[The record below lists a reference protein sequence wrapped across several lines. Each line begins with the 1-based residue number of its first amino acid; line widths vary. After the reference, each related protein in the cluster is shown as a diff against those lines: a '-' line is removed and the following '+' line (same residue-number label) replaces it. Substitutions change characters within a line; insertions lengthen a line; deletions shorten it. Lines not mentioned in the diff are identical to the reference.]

1 MATTT
6 WQRPTARVD
15 ATIAREK
22 TNRNRKTAVLVGA
35 LFLVATATFFVSSA
49 VITPFLPIGGSPG
62 DLAAVGRNSTLV
74 IAAALIALIDGLA
87 VVGIAAAL
95 YPILG
100 PRHPGLAVA
109 YTGMRTAELAIIAAY
124 VLAPLMLVS
133 LSRSET
139 AADSATM
146 AALLLG
152 LRHWTLL
159 FIYLFN
165 GVAGLVLSYMLLRTR
180 LVPRALP
187 LVGLVGYAALFVGA
201 SLDALGFIN
210 TAAGAGMV
218 ALVPGG
224 LFELA
229 LPIWLFV
236 RGFRPTR

>member
-15 ATIAREK
+15 ATTAREK
-22 TNRNRKTAVLVGA
+22 RNRNRKTAVLVGA
-35 LFLVATATFFVSSA
+35 LFLVATATFLVSSA
-49 VITPFLPIGGSPG
+49 LITPILGSPG
-62 DLAAVGRNSTLV
+62 YLAAVGRNSTLV

-95 YPILG
+95 YPILS
-100 PRHPGLAVA
+100 PRHPALAVA

-139 AADSATM
+139 AADSSTM
-146 AALLLG
+146 GDLLVG

-187 LVGLVGYAALFVGA
+187 IFGLVGYAALFIGA